1 MKQDN
6 ELDQFFRDASK
17 VDLNEEIPSVFLTDL
32 NSRLDALEKNRK
44 KPAAFWWLVGVFS
57 ISLFTWGTTLLFTSA
72 DDKLPITK
80 KEISIKSK
88 SEKTKIASKSEGKEL
103 KKEFLIS
110 SNYSLDNLNV
120 INEKSN
126 SVSPKTNETLS
137 FQRVLNTKSNSVSEF
152 IVKDEIREKELTGA
166 EIEDTKSNS
175 EIEDKNGE
183 SSIENEE
190 VTVVDSAKT
199 IDSILSNQPIE
210 KIDLVK
216 EKKKLTIQ
224 KEIGFFSGVSGIIS
238 SFDIPSAAIAVVT
251 TIPEWRETRERE
263 EVSTT
268 SWDFSLRMK
277 WLINSFSVQT
287 GLDYFQWGEQIKYS
301 YNSISG
307 INRYD
312 YLNVPINFGYSKT
325 WNKFGINPYGG
336 IMLGY
341 GINRSGNYLQPDLN
355 SIAQVE
361 SLKYLAN
368 YQLGC
373 EVFFISDSQ
382 FKFSLIPIYRSS
394 FKDVVFTDI
403 IRNRY
408 KSIGLQ
414 IGISYKF

>member
-57 ISLFTWGTTLLFTSA
+57 LSLFTWGSTLLFTSA

-80 KEISIKSK
+80 KEISLKSK

-103 KKEFLIS
+103 KNELQIS
-110 SNYSLDNLNV
+110 SNYSVDNLNV
-120 INEKSN
+120 KKEKSS
-126 SVSPKTNETLS
+126 SVSPKTNETFSL
-137 FQRVLNTKSNSVSEF
+137 QRVLNTKSKTVSEF
-152 IVKDEIREKELTGA
+152 IVKVETSEKELSVT
-166 EIEDTKSNS
+166 EIENTKSIS
-175 EIEDKNGE
+175 EIEVENGE

-199 IDSILSNQPIE
+199 IDSLLSNKPIE
-210 KIDLVK
+210 KMDLVK

-238 SFDIPSAAIAVVT
+238 SFDIPTSSIGSVT
-251 TIPEWRETRERE
+251 IISEWRETRERE

-307 INRYD
+307 INRYS
-312 YLNVPINFGYSKT
+312 YLNVPINFGYAKT
-325 WNKFGINPYGG
+325 WNKFGINPFAGV
-336 IMLGY
+336 MFGY
-341 GINRSGNYLQPDLN
+341 GINRTGNYLQPDLI
-355 SIAQVE
+355 SIAQAE
-361 SLKYLAN
+361 SKKYLVS
-368 YQLGC
+368 YQIGC
-373 EVFFISDSQ
+373 ELFFISDSK
-382 FKFSLIPIYRSS
+382 FKFSLAPIYRSS
-394 FKDVVFTDI
+394 FKEVVFTDI

-414 IGISYKF
+414 IGISYKL